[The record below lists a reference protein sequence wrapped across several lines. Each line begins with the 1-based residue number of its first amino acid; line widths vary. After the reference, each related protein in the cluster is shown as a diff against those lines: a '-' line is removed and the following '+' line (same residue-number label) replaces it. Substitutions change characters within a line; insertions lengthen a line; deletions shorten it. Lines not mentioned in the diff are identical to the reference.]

1 MKADSSFNLL
11 YICCKNNMQR
21 KTLVLGAS
29 SNPDRYAY
37 KAIKMLLANQH
48 SVLAV
53 GAREDTIDGLKVFK
67 GTPDF
72 EDIHTITLY
81 LGPKNQK
88 NLYQYILNLKPKRII
103 FNPGTENRE
112 LMNLALEQNI
122 HVEEAC
128 TLVLLSTGQY

>member
-1 MKADSSFNLL
+1 
-11 YICCKNNMQR
+11 MQR

-29 SNPDRYAY
+29 SNPERYSY
-37 KAIKMLLANQH
+37 KAMKMLLYNQH
-48 SVLAV
+48 TVLAV
-53 GAREDTIDGLKVFK
+53 GAREDVVDGIKILT

-72 EDIHTITLY
+72 DDIHTITLY

-88 NLYQYILNLKPKRII
+88 NLYHYILNLKPKRII

-112 LMNLALEQNI
+112 LMDLALEQDI

-128 TLVLLSTGQY
+128 TLVLLSTGQF